1 MQQEERVHI
10 ELSPGIEKIKKDL
23 EAMEQLMV
31 KLSVLTVV
39 ETPENQEK
47 ITSVRQG
54 LTPREKQLIDSATS
68 KEGYIDEDRLTE
80 DWLCRFRR
88 VSAKWEGPLFA
99 DKPRLESVRAQ
110 VPNIEPPAFVEFDGG
125 RIATIT
131 CGNEAPVEVGVNFL
145 TYAIWRLMRNLWEF
159 RGMTDFRPRF

>member
-1 MQQEERVHI
+1 VQQEESVHI
-10 ELSPGIEKIKKDL
+10 ELNPSIEKIKKDL

-31 KLSVLTVV
+31 KLWVLTEL

-47 ITSVRQG
+47 ITSARQG
-54 LTPREKQLIDSATS
+54 LTPREKQLIASATS
-68 KEGYIDEDRLTE
+68 DEGYINEDRLTE

-88 VSAKWEGPLFA
+88 VSGKWEGPLFA
-99 DKPRLESVRAQ
+99 DKSPLESVRAQ

-131 CGNEAPVEVGVNFL
+131 CGNEAPVEVQVNFL
-145 TYAIWRLMRNLWEF
+145 TSAIWMLMRNLWEF
-159 RGMTDFRPRF
+159 VE